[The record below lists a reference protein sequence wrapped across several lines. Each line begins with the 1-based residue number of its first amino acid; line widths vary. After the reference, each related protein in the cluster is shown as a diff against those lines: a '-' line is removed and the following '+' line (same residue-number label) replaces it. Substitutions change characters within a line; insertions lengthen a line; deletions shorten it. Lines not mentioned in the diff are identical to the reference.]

1 MGLRPGRTYNKITK
15 KPYTRIS
22 IHKPRRSYVKGV
34 PVSKIH
40 QFEMGAKGDY
50 ALKFELVS
58 KNNRQIRSNS
68 LESARITALK
78 HLSKKLGETGFFFK
92 VLVYP
97 HHILRENSIA
107 TGAGADRFSQG
118 MRRSFGKP
126 IGQAARVKVGQR
138 VMMVQA
144 PKNSEKV
151 VREALNR
158 ASKKLPGS
166 FLVK

>member
-1 MGLRPGRTYNKITK
+1 
-15 KPYTRIS
+15 
-22 IHKPRRSYVKGV
+22 
-34 PVSKIH
+34 
-40 QFEMGAKGDY
+40 
-50 ALKFELVS
+50 
-58 KNNRQIRSNS
+58 
-68 LESARITALK
+68 
-78 HLSKKLGETGFFFK
+78 
-92 VLVYP
+92 
-97 HHILRENSIA
+97 
-107 TGAGADRFSQG
+107 

-144 PKNSEKV
+144 PKNSDKV